1 MSLITSPSNFLIRN
15 RFRFLN
21 FTYFNMFSKIFNKVT
36 VFIIGVLLSITS
48 LCAMAPQPEQSVPIE
63 HETIELIS
71 ITPTTTINPSDSIR
85 NELVQ
90 ATNDY
95 ISHRFPKSKLTGEA
109 LVTACEKHDFD
120 ICFAL
125 AQAEI
130 ESGLGTA
137 GKARHTNSPW
147 NVHAWDSRSAQQMNK
162 MGYGYSHPDQSIEP
176 YIELVK
182 SKYLGTKRT
191 IHDLMK
197 NYVTFSGKRYASN
210 PNYEISLKRT
220 YQRICMKTTLKDLQE
235 ALKKCI

>member
-1 MSLITSPSNFLIRN
+1 
-15 RFRFLN
+15 
-21 FTYFNMFSKIFNKVT
+21 MFSKISNKVT
-36 VFIIGVLLSITS
+36 VFIIGVILAIS
-48 LCAMAPQPEQSVPIE
+48 SVCVSFAQQEPNIPTE

-71 ITPTTTINPSDSIR
+71 TKDTVIINPSDSIR

-95 ISHRFPKSKLTGEA
+95 ISQRFPKSKLTGEA
-109 LVTACEKHDFD
+109 LVMACEKHDFD
-120 ICFAL
+120 LCFAL

-137 GKARHTNSPW
+137 GKAKRTNSPW

-197 NYVTFSGKRYASN
+197 NYVALSGHRYAAD
-210 PNYEISLKRT
+210 PNYERSLKST
-220 YQRICMKTTLKDLQE
+220 YRRICMKTTLKDLQE
-235 ALKKCI
+235 ALKRCS

>member
-1 MSLITSPSNFLIRN
+1 
-15 RFRFLN
+15 
-21 FTYFNMFSKIFNKVT
+21 MFQKFFHKVT
-36 VFIIGVLLSITS
+36 VFLIGVSIAFSLS
-48 LCAMAPQPEQSVPIE
+48 CATLAQPGPTDVPIE

-71 ITPTTTINPSDSIR
+71 NDTTTNTINPSDSIR
-85 NELVQ
+85 TELVR
-90 ATNDY
+90 ATNEY
-95 ISHRFPKSKLTGEA
+95 ISQNFPKSKLTGEA

-120 ICFAL
+120 LCFAL

-130 ESGLGTA
+130 ESHLGTA
-137 GKARHTNSPW
+137 GKAKKTNSPW

-191 IHDLMK
+191 IYDLMK

-210 PNYEISLKRT
+210 PKYEFALKAA
-220 YQRICMKTTLKDLQE
+220 YKRICARTNLNNLQQ
-235 ALKKCI
+235 ALRQCF

>member
-1 MSLITSPSNFLIRN
+1 
-15 RFRFLN
+15 
-21 FTYFNMFSKIFNKVT
+21 MFSKISNKVT
-36 VFIIGVLLSITS
+36 ALIIGVILTLSS
-48 LCAMAPQPEQSVPIE
+48 VCASFAQPDPIPIE
-63 HETIELIS
+63 HETIELVS
-71 ITPTTTINPSDSIR
+71 TVDTVTINPSDSIR

-90 ATNDY
+90 ATNNY

-137 GKARHTNSPW
+137 GKARRTNSPW
-147 NVHAWDSRSAQQMNK
+147 NVHAHDGRSAQQMNK

-182 SKYLGTKRT
+182 SKYLGSKRT

-197 NYVTFSGKRYASN
+197 NYVALSGHRYAAD
-210 PNYEISLKRT
+210 PNYERTLKNAYR
-220 YQRICMKTTLKDLQE
+220 RICMKTTLKDLQR

>member
-1 MSLITSPSNFLIRN
+1 MPSQ
-15 RFRFLN
+15 
-21 FTYFNMFSKIFNKVT
+21 KEH
-36 VFIIGVLLSITS
+36 
-48 LCAMAPQPEQSVPIE
+48 AVPIE
-63 HETIELIS
+63 HESIELVS
-71 ITPTTTINPSDSIR
+71 TFDAVTINPSDSIR
-85 NELVQ
+85 KALVQ

-95 ISHRFPKSKLTGEA
+95 ISQNFPKSKLTGEA

-137 GKARHTNSPW
+137 GKAKRTNSPW

-182 SKYLGTKRT
+182 SNYLGTKRT

-210 PNYEISLKRT
+210 PNYETALKRT
-220 YQRICMKTTLKDLQE
+220 YQRICLKTTLKDLQE
-235 ALKKCI
+235 ALSKCI